1 MHNRV
6 HSGEKPYKC
15 YICDRDFSQSH
26 HLKNHMRVH
35 TGEKPHRCSLCNRRF
50 NELGNLQQHKCHI
63 HHSRTDELKQDE
75 NAKFVCVAC
84 GKGFTKSS
92 DLANHSRIHNGEKLY
107 KCGMCDKAFRRSS
120 NRRIH
125 MRVHTGE
132 KPFKCSVCNKGFRYS
147 QDLQRHKRRLHSNT
161 SDELTQIDNVKFEC
175 AVCSSV
181 HQHPILLGTTYV
193 TV

>member
-1 MHNRV
+1 MRLHT
-6 HSGEKPYKC
+6 GERPYKC
-15 YICDRDFSQSH
+15 HVCDKAFSQSGS
-26 HLKNHMRVH
+26 LNSHMRVH
-35 TGEKPHRCSLCNRRF
+35 TGEKSHRCSLCNRSF
-50 NELGNLQQHKCHI
+50 SELGNLQQHKCHM

-75 NAKFVCVAC
+75 NAMFVCVAC

-92 DLANHSRIHNGEKLY
+92 DLANHSRIHNGEKPY

-147 QDLQRHKRRLHSNT
+147 QDLQRQKLSA
-161 SDELTQIDNVKFEC
+161 Q
-175 AVCSSV
+175 
-181 HQHPILLGTTYV
+181 QHI
-193 TV
+193 